1 MALVA
6 FRANQALTKPSIV
19 SNESGFFSDVSC
31 SAAGEIKVKG
41 TNIIQ
46 HLGAGA
52 VYTGHIDP
60 YTGIAGVGTTPE
72 AGYYEAL
79 PVTVV
84 IIPMVAGG
92 TIRGCFTEIATG
104 SGFEGWGHASVSH
117 NTVFS

>member
-1 MALVA
+1 MALVTFGA
-6 FRANQALTKPSIV
+6 SQVSTKPSIV

-31 SAAGEIKVKG
+31 SAAGNITVKG
-41 TNIIQ
+41 TNIIE
-46 HLGAGA
+46 HLAAGAG
-52 VYTGHIDP
+52 YTGHIDP

-79 PVTVV
+79 PATAVT
-84 IIPMVAGG
+84 IAMVAGG

-104 SGFEGWGHASVSH
+104 SGFKGWGHASVSH